1 MFFHES
7 LVGNDGRKAKKI
19 HGLFQGL
26 LVSLY
31 LRSFH
36 DDCMREKNIESKIP
50 ICRLNTL
57 VLPTILTP
65 SVKQGTLKGVSEKIE
80 LRVWDELL

>member
-1 MFFHES
+1 M
-7 LVGNDGRKAKKI
+7 LVERQKKI

-26 LVSLY
+26 LISLY

-36 DDCMREKNIESKIP
+36 DDCMREENIESKIP

-65 SVKQGTLKGVSEKIE
+65 SVKQRNFKGSVRENRIE
-80 LRVWDELL
+80 GMG